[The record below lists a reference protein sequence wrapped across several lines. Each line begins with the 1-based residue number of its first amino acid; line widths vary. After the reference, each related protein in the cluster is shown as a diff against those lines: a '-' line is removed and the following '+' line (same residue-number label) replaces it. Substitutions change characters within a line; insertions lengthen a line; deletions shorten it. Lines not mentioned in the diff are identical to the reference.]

1 MTEAR
6 TLLRQLAAANVR
18 FVTFGSTGLALLYPS
33 HFSGM
38 RLNDVDV
45 LLARGMDTLL
55 AFVGFAQRLHAPVT
69 SWGEPFDVAHRN
81 NALEGRFYVRAQLDG
96 GLQLD
101 ATYESAWLDADAL
114 FGRAHWVDGIPICP
128 EEELWYVKLLKDSH
142 KAQRFAAEHGLT
154 IPPAALERARAVL
167 REPRGTP

>member
-6 TLLRQLAAANVR
+6 ALLRQLAAAKVR

-33 HFSGM
+33 HFTGT

-45 LLARGMDTLL
+45 LLARGMDAVL

-69 SWGEPFDVAHRN
+69 SWGEPFDIAHRN
-81 NALEGRFYVRAQLDG
+81 NTLEGRFYVRAQLDG

-114 FGRAHWVDGIPICP
+114 IERARWVDGIPICP
-128 EEELWYVKLLKDSH
+128 EEELWFVKFMKDPQ
-142 KAQRFAAEHGLT
+142 KAERFAAEHGLT
-154 IPPAALERARAVL
+154 IPPAALERAQAAL